1 MGKMAPKF
9 KVNDPLLRYKQPIP
23 VYNQYIIDQRCGYSN
38 PVTMQASYHEWTI
51 EERLQWS
58 KDEQEQISKSRQED
72 SNGQGAVASDVPS
85 NT

>member
-23 VYNQYIIDQRCGYSN
+23 VYNIYTIDQRLYTGT
-38 PVTMQASYHEWTI
+38 PGVPKYHEWTI

-58 KDEQEQISKSRQED
+58 KDEQEQISKSKQED